1 MHKVYSGPKFAS
13 NKGNKKK
20 KYHLLILSSMGTGAV
35 HQNIKVHA
43 LIPCTSC
50 HYLIVIIGFLFL
62 LKSGHLLSK

>member
-1 MHKVYSGPKFAS
+1 MHKVYSGPKFAP

-20 KYHLLILSSMGTGAV
+20 KNHLLILSSMGTGAP
-35 HQNIKVHA
+35 HQNIKVHV
-43 LIPCTSC
+43 PCTSC